1 MKISIINSCKDIKLD
16 LKLLEKAAHY
26 ISNKFDKDPT
36 SGLNIIFTGKE
47 EIRELNKK
55 YRNIDSVTDVLS
67 FSYISDK
74 NGLGTVE
81 EPFII
86 GEIFISPGV
95 AKANAAEQG
104 KGWNLVLEIVLL
116 IIHGMLHIY
125 DYDHETE
132 GDRLDM
138 ENLQNSLLN
147 DACKTFKL

>member
-1 MKISIINSCKDIKLD
+1 MKISIINSYKDIKLD

-55 YRNIDSVTDVLS
+55 YRNIDIVTDVLS

-74 NGLGTVE
+74 NNPGPVE

-86 GEIFISPGV
+86 GEIFISMEV
-95 AKANAAEQG
+95 AKANAAVQD
-104 KGWNLVLEIVLL
+104 KGWNLILEIILL

-125 DYDHETE
+125 DYDHELE

-138 ENLQNSLLN
+138 EALQNSLLN